1 MSLAFALDFTEVEA
15 DPSMLDG
22 TTKDCPACDEDNPR
36 AVPRA
41 ECAECAG
48 SGRVGLAAGEI
59 AKELK
64 ASKSG
69 KDNGDRGDGGGGS
82 DDDLYLEY

>member
-1 MSLAFALDFTEVEA
+1 MSLAFALDFSEVET

-36 AVPRA
+36 AVARA
-41 ECAECAG
+41 ECVECAG

-69 KDNGDRGDGGGGS
+69 KDNGDHGRGS
-82 DDDLYLEY
+82 DDDDGLYLEY